1 MRIPLLHR
9 PALVIALALLALS
22 ACATPSG
29 TQRGGTRDPNL
40 ITVEELEAVNA
51 SNLLDAVNRL
61 RPQFLRSRGVVS
73 LQDPNPPTAVVY
85 LDGQRVGGIDFLER
99 MSPLGVISVRY
110 MTPVDASSRY
120 GFNHEGGAILV
131 STRRSAPQDKP

>member
-1 MRIPLLHR
+1 MRILSPHARYL
-9 PALVIALALLALS
+9 AAAALLALS
-22 ACATPSG
+22 ACAAQSG
-29 TQRGGTRDPNL
+29 APRTGTRDPNL
-40 ITVEELEAVNA
+40 ITVEELENA
-51 SNLLDAVNRL
+51 NAATLLDAVNRL

-85 LDGQRVGGIDFLER
+85 LDGQRVGGIEFLER

-131 STRRSAPQDKP
+131 STRRSMPQEKP

>member
-1 MRIPLLHR
+1 MRIPSPHARFL
-9 PALVIALALLALS
+9 AAAALLALS
-22 ACATPSG
+22 ACAAQSAAP
-29 TQRGGTRDPNL
+29 RAGTRDANL
-40 ITVEELEAVNA
+40 ITVDELETVNA
-51 SNLLDAVNRL
+51 SNLFDAVNRL

-99 MSPLGVISVRY
+99 MSPLGVISVRF

-131 STRRSAPQDKP
+131 STRRAVPQDKP